1 MNRTWLLRGG
11 GLLLLLLLPWVLR
24 DRLSLTIPFV
34 IGLHAVLAIGLTL
47 LAGQA
52 GQVSLGQAAFYG
64 IGAYTAA
71 LLTVRLGWD
80 PWIALGTA
88 VLVAASLAFALGAPV
103 MVLRGHYLVLGTL
116 ALNVVVEVVLRNW
129 QSLTG
134 GANGLSGVP
143 PLHLGPLG
151 ELRGT
156 LPYYYLTWGLVLLS
170 LWLSHNL
177 LRSRVG
183 RALAA
188 IRASEVAAVT
198 LGIAPA
204 RYKLQLFAYS
214 AACAAVAGALYAYE
228 LRFVSPSP
236 FGFELSIAVLVMS
249 VLGGIQHLPGA
260 ILGATI
266 VTLLRELL
274 RSLLPQFFRGGASAE
289 YEAVVYG
296 LLLAAAVIA
305 APTGLWPLLTRW
317 TRRPAPEP
325 REPAEHPVPQPLA
338 QIPTD
343 PPSPAPSSDP
353 VVEVRGMT
361 KRFGGLV
368 AVDDLSFTVHP
379 GEVYALIGPNGA
391 GKTTVLNLITG
402 LLRPTAGTLSLF
414 GSPIHTLPPERIA
427 SLGVARTFQTPRV
440 VWELT
445 VLDNVRLG
453 MHLHLRAGFLTS
465 LLSLNQGEE
474 ARSIHEAG
482 ALLERLG
489 LAAHAREI
497 AANLPFGSLRLLE
510 LARALALR
518 PRLLLL
524 DEPASGLSGEQRAE
538 LARLIREIR
547 EEGVTVVL
555 VEHDV
560 ELVLQVADRVLVLHQ
575 GRSIAEG
582 APAYVRTHPEV
593 ISAYLGRSEP
603 QAVAAFPG
611 PSQRAGRP
619 PA

>member
-24 DRLSLTIPFV
+24 DRLSLTIPLV

-80 PWIALGTA
+80 PWVALGMA
-88 VLVAASLAFALGAPV
+88 VLVATSLAYALGAPV

-116 ALNVVVEVVLRNW
+116 ALNVVVEVILRNW
-129 QSLTG
+129 QDLTG

-170 LWLSHNL
+170 LRMGHNL
-177 LRSRVG
+177 LRSRAG

-188 IRASEVAAVT
+188 IRASEVAAVS
-198 LGIAPA
+198 LGIPPT

-214 AACAAVAGALYAYE
+214 AACAAVAGGLYAYE
-228 LRFVSPSP
+228 LGFVSPSP

-249 VLGGIQHLPGA
+249 VLGGIHHLPGA
-260 ILGATI
+260 VLGAAI

-274 RSLLPQFFRGGASAE
+274 RSLLPQLFRGGASAE

-296 LLLAAAVIA
+296 LLLAATVIA
-305 APTGLWPLLTRW
+305 APTGLWPLLTYW
-317 TRRPAPEP
+317 TRRPAQEL
-325 REPAEHPVPQPLA
+325 RIQLERPVPPPPA
-338 QIPTD
+338 QVPTD
-343 PPSPAPSSDP
+343 PIGPAHGSDP
-353 VVEVRGMT
+353 AVEVRSVT

-368 AVDDLSFTVHP
+368 AVDGLSFTVRP
-379 GEVYALIGPNGA
+379 GEIYAIIGPNGA

-402 LLRPTAGTLSLF
+402 LLRPTTGTFALF
-414 GSPIHTLPPERIA
+414 GFPVHTLPPERIA

-440 VWELT
+440 VWDLT

-453 MHLHLRAGFLTS
+453 MHLHLRTGFLTS
-465 LLSLNQGEE
+465 LLGLNRGEE
-474 ARSIHEAG
+474 VRSTRQAE
-482 ALLERLG
+482 ALLDRLG
-489 LAAHAREI
+489 LAAHAHEI

-524 DEPASGLSGEQRAE
+524 DEPASGLSGEQRGE
-538 LARLIREIR
+538 LARLIQEIR
-547 EEGVTVVL
+547 EEGTTVVL

-560 ELVLQVADRVLVLHQ
+560 GMVLQVADRVLVLHQ
-575 GRSIAEG
+575 GRCIAEG
-582 APAYVRTHPEV
+582 SPAVVRAHPEV
-593 ISAYLGRSEP
+593 ISAYLGPGGVQVATPIPGDLRS
-603 QAVAAFPG
+603 G
-611 PSQRAGRP
+611 QRAQ
-619 PA
+619 A

>member
-1 MNRTWLLRGG
+1 RGG

-24 DRLSLTIPFV
+24 DRLSLTVPFV
-34 IGLHAVLAIGLTL
+34 IGLHAVLAIGLAM

-80 PWIALGTA
+80 PWIALGMA
-88 VLVAASLAFALGAPV
+88 VLVAASLAFILGAPV
-103 MVLRGHYLVLGTL
+103 MALRGHYLVLGTL

-143 PLHLGPLG
+143 PLHLGPFGALQ
-151 ELRGT
+151 GT
-156 LPYYYLTWGLVLLS
+156 LPYYYLSWGLVLLS
-170 LWLSHNL
+170 LWLGHNL

-188 IRASEVAAVT
+188 IRASEVAAVS
-198 LGIAPA
+198 LGIPPT

-214 AACAAVAGALYAYE
+214 AGCAAVAGGLYAYE
-228 LRFVSPSP
+228 LGFVSPSP
-236 FGFELSIAVLVMS
+236 FGFELSIAILVMG
-249 VLGGIQHLPGA
+249 VLGGIHHLPGA
-260 ILGATI
+260 VLGAAV

-274 RSLLPQFFRGGASAE
+274 RSLLPRFFRGGASAE

-296 LLLAAAVIA
+296 LLLAATVIA
-305 APTGLWPLLTRW
+305 APMGLWPFLARW
-317 TRRPAPEP
+317 TRRPAPE
-325 REPAEHPVPQPLA
+325 RWA
-338 QIPTD
+338 Q
-343 PPSPAPSSDP
+343 SAHPAPSPLVPTPVDP
-353 VVEVRGMT
+353 PGPEDTGDAVVETRSLT

-368 AVDDLSFTVHP
+368 AVDDLSFAVHP
-379 GEVYALIGPNGA
+379 GEIYAIIGPNGA

-402 LLRPTAGTLSLF
+402 LLRPTAGTIALF
-414 GSPIHTLPPERIA
+414 GSSVHALSPERIA

-465 LLSLNQGEE
+465 LMGLNHREE
-474 ARSIHEAG
+474 VWSIRRAL
-482 ALLERLG
+482 ALLDRLG
-489 LAAHAREI
+489 LAAEAHE
-497 AANLPFGSLRLLE
+497 AAENLPFGSLRLLE
-510 LARALALR
+510 LARALALQ

-524 DEPASGLSGEQRAE
+524 DEPASGLSQAQRME

-547 EEGVTVVL
+547 AEGVTVVL

-560 ELVLQVADRVLVLHQ
+560 EMVLQTADRVLVLHQ
-575 GRSIAEG
+575 GRRIAEG
-582 APAYVRTHPEV
+582 PPAVVRSHPEV
-593 ISAYLGRSEP
+593 ISAYLGPDVAEITTAGPNHLRRSRRA
-603 QAVAAFPG
+603 QA
-611 PSQRAGRP
+611 
-619 PA
+619 

>member
-1 MNRTWLLRGG
+1 MNRAWFLRGC
-11 GLLLLLLLPWVLR
+11 GLLLLLLLPWILR
-24 DRLSLTIPFV
+24 DRLSLTVPFV
-34 IGLHAVLAIGLTL
+34 IGLHAILALGLAL

-80 PWIALGTA
+80 PWLALGMA
-88 VLVAASLAFALGAPV
+88 VLVAASLAYVLGAPV

-116 ALNVVVEVVLRNW
+116 ALNVVVEVILRNW

-143 PLHLGPLG
+143 PLHLGPFG
-151 ELRGT
+151 ALRGT
-156 LPYYYLTWGLVLLS
+156 LPYYYLVWGLVLAS
-170 LWLSHNL
+170 LWLGHNL

-188 IRASEVAAVT
+188 IRASEVAAVS
-198 LGIAPA
+198 LGIPPV

-214 AACAAVAGALYAYE
+214 AGCAAVAGGLYAYE
-228 LRFVSPSP
+228 LGFVSPSP
-236 FGFELSIAVLVMS
+236 FGFELSIAILVMG
-249 VLGGIQHLPGA
+249 VLGGIHHLPGA
-260 ILGATI
+260 VLGAAI

-296 LLLAAAVIA
+296 LLLAAAVIG
-305 APTGLWPLLTRW
+305 APTGLWPLLARW
-317 TRRPAPEP
+317 TRRPSQESRVQPAQPPLWRLNQVPVDPPEP
-325 REPAEHPVPQPLA
+325 AR
-338 QIPTD
+338 
-343 PPSPAPSSDP
+343 DP
-353 VVEVRGMT
+353 VVKAQSLT

-368 AVDDLSFTVHP
+368 AVDDLSFTVSP
-379 GEVYALIGPNGA
+379 GEIYAIIGPNGA

-402 LLRPTAGTLSLF
+402 LLRPNSGSLVLF
-414 GSPIHTLPPERIA
+414 GSPVHMLPPERIA

-440 VWELT
+440 VWDLT

-453 MHLHLRAGFLTS
+453 MHLHLRAGFFTS
-465 LLSLNQGEE
+465 LLGLNHEEE
-474 ARSIHEAG
+474 ASSVRQAG
-482 ALLERLG
+482 VLLERLG
-489 LAAHAREI
+489 LVPHAHEI

-524 DEPASGLSGEQRAE
+524 DEPASGLSREQRME
-538 LARLIREIR
+538 LARLIQEIR
-547 EEGVTVVL
+547 AEGVTVVL

-560 ELVLQVADRVLVLHQ
+560 EMVLQVADRVLVLHQ
-575 GRSIAEG
+575 GRRIAEG
-582 APAYVRTHPEV
+582 PPSVVRSHPEV
-593 ISAYLGRSEP
+593 ISAYLGPAAAEIATAGPKDLRGNRRA
-603 QAVAAFPG
+603 QA
-611 PSQRAGRP
+611 
-619 PA
+619 